1 MLEIRGGQQ
10 GQEEQ
15 LTDKEI
21 VSRVLGNKRGFNPGR
36 GRVLAGSSSS
46 SSVRSYPAPAQQMT
60 QSQINALA
68 RFVTDTQ
75 KHVMSL
81 HEQLADRNII
91 DLPPLPKLDPMF
103 MVVDEEED
111 ADDPQV
117 SKSTIYGVEQF
128 TFMSFWTIYVYDVE
142 QFTFMS
148 SN

>member
-1 MLEIRGGQQ
+1 MLEIKGGQQ

-46 SSVRSYPAPAQQMT
+46 SSVRSHPAPAQQMT

-68 RFVTDTQ
+68 RFVTDTR

-81 HEQLADRNII
+81 HEQLADRNVI
-91 DLPPLPKLDPMF
+91 DLPPPPKLDPSLF
-103 MVVDEEED
+103 MDVDEEED
-111 ADDPQV
+111 MNEPA
-117 SKSTIYGVEQF
+117 SE
-128 TFMSFWTIYVYDVE
+128 
-142 QFTFMS
+142 
-148 SN
+148 